1 MTLGTL
7 LLLILITYL
16 VLIAYG
22 VVGAERKRM
31 GEGALRLTRV
41 LLVLLVP
48 VLLVGALLMSGER
61 ALVRDWWVL
70 FVVMPVLGLIVQML
84 AARIARQVEP

>member
-7 LLLILITYL
+7 LLLVLIIYL

-22 VVGAERKRM
+22 VVGTRRKFS
-31 GEGALRLTRV
+31 GGSLRIARA

-48 VLLVGALLMSGER
+48 AALAGALAASGDGD
-61 ALVRDWWVL
+61 LVREWWRFFVL
-70 FVVMPVLGLIVQML
+70 MPVLGIVTALL
-84 AARIARQVEP
+84 ASRIARQVEP

>member
-22 VVGAERKRM
+22 VVGARRKLSGGPLRI
-31 GEGALRLTRV
+31 ALA

-48 VLLVGALLMSGER
+48 AGLAAALAASGDGDLVREWWRFFVAMPILGIVTALLAS
-61 ALVRDWWVL
+61 
-70 FVVMPVLGLIVQML
+70 
-84 AARIARQVEP
+84 RIARQVEP

>member
-22 VVGAERKRM
+22 VVGARRK
-31 GEGALRLTRV
+31 LRGGPLRIARA

-48 VLLVGALLMSGER
+48 AGLAGALAASGEGD
-61 ALVRDWWVL
+61 LVREWWRFFAL
-70 FVVMPVLGLIVQML
+70 MPILGVVTALL
-84 AARIARQVEP
+84 ASRIARQVEP

>member
-7 LLLILITYL
+7 LLLVLVTYL

-22 VVGAERKRM
+22 VVGTRRKFS
-31 GEGALRLTRV
+31 GGALRIARA

-48 VLLVGALLMSGER
+48 AGLAAALAASGDGDLVREWWRFFVAMPILGIVTALLAS
-61 ALVRDWWVL
+61 
-70 FVVMPVLGLIVQML
+70 
-84 AARIARQVEP
+84 RIARQVEP